1 MRMTVG
7 RMTVTMAAAAAG
19 LLAAT
24 QSTVA
29 HAEQTEGMEPTDQ
42 AEATE
47 GTGGTEE
54 TEGSEGG
61 GEQEVQE
68 PETFTSEFTVD
79 ATPDMVVDAE
89 NQPVDGEE
97 GATGTFGLRLNSDEE
112 IICYD
117 IEFSGVTEPF
127 ESSAET
133 ATHLHEAAE
142 GEFGPPRVVFP
153 DPQDQGD
160 GTLVGSGCVQ
170 GPFTT
175 GEEDAEAGTD
185 TGEGFTVAQIEESP
199 EDFYVDTHT
208 ADYPDG
214 AVRGQL
220 PAEESGSEEG
230 SGGGG
235 EGSGGEG
242 SGGEGSGGEEGS
254 GSEEGGGSGDG
265 SGSEGD
271 TGTEGGETGT
281 EGGEEGG
288 GSGDG
293 SGSEGDTGTEGGDTG
308 TEGGEGSG
316 GGSGTED
323 GGGSTE

>member
-199 EDFYVDTHT
+199 ENFYVDTHT

-230 SGGGG
+230 SGGG

-271 TGTEGGETGT
+271 TGTEGG
-281 EGGEEGG
+281 
-288 GSGDG
+288 
-293 SGSEGDTGTEGGDTG
+293 DTG